1 MVCSLQGF
9 SDASLGA
16 YAAVVYLK
24 IKTPMGCSLRFVA
37 SKTRV
42 APIHG
47 QTIPRLELLGAL
59 LLAKLLSSVT
69 NALTTELSLGSPVCF
84 TDSKVTLHWI
94 TGNREWKQFV

>member
-24 IKTPMGCSLRFVA
+24 IVTPMGCSLRFVA

-47 QTIPRLELLGAL
+47 QTIPRFELLGAL
-59 LLAKLLSSVT
+59 LMAKLLSSVT
-69 NALTTELSLGSPVCF
+69 NAL
-84 TDSKVTLHWI
+84 KM
-94 TGNREWKQFV
+94 